1 METDRERRERETVR
15 LAEIS
20 NHASLYMGHR
30 QWKIRWCCEM
40 ELLSFNP
47 SNVPGDTH
55 QITTEPSVHSYT
67 DRGERT
73 QADPHCP
80 HCCSP
85 LRLPSPPS
93 FTPLMLHARRRSKRG
108 VQTMEMWMRAH
119 SVSCP
124 PLFSDEVAQFMFA
137 LYSRC
142 LPHVISVTSN
152 SLKRGGPS
160 VSLHCTRML
169 RAHARDRRGH
179 LSVCECR
186 TLLFFFFYFK
196 KEKKAALDSSTVD
209 EQALGDVLVQHCSAC
224 LSPSPLPLHRCA
236 SCHAW
241 Q

>member
-1 METDRERRERETVR
+1 MRKRRDGDRQREEGERETVR

-55 QITTEPSVHSYT
+55 QITTEPSVHSHT

-73 QADPHCP
+73 QPDPHCP

-85 LRLPSPPS
+85 LLLPSPPS

-108 VQTMEMWMRAH
+108 GQTMEMWMRAH

-137 LYSRC
+137 LYRRC
-142 LPHVISVTSN
+142 LPHVISVTSS
-152 SLKRGGPS
+152 SLRSLRPFDT
-160 VSLHCTRML
+160 LHCTHMQ
-169 RAHARDRRGH
+169 RAHIQYSRG
-179 LSVCECR
+179 
-186 TLLFFFFYFK
+186 
-196 KEKKAALDSSTVD
+196 
-209 EQALGDVLVQHCSAC
+209 
-224 LSPSPLPLHRCA
+224 
-236 SCHAW
+236 
-241 Q
+241 